1 MSSIFSTI
9 KDFGIIDSVAL
20 IIILFFLIRGFR
32 QGASGEI
39 GSMLAWLLTGAFFF
53 FGFSWIMEEIMSF
66 SFLHKNPSAAHF
78 MAFIIT
84 LFISVAIWFL
94 LRKMLTDSIGLTIPT
109 PFNEILGTFFGI
121 LKSILL
127 IAFLCILGLFNP
139 SKGESHRDLN
149 DSTTVKL
156 LHPIITKITQR

>member
-1 MSSIFSTI
+1 MSSIFSII
-9 KDFGIIDSVAL
+9 KDFGVIDSVA
-20 IIILFFLIRGFR
+20 IVIILFFLIRGFR

-53 FGFSWIMEEIMSF
+53 FGFSWVMNEVMSF

-78 MAFIIT
+78 IAFIIT
-84 LFISVAIWFL
+84 LFISIAIWFL
-94 LRKMLTDSIGLTIPT
+94 LRKMLTDSIGMTIPT
-109 PFNEILGTFFGI
+109 PFNEILGTFFGAI
-121 LKSILL
+121 KSILL
-127 IAFLCILGLFNP
+127 IAFLCVLGMFNP
-139 SKGESHRDLN
+139 SKGESNYYLK

>member
-53 FGFSWIMEEIMSF
+53 FGFSWIMDEIMSF

-139 SKGESHRDLN
+139 SKGASHHDLS